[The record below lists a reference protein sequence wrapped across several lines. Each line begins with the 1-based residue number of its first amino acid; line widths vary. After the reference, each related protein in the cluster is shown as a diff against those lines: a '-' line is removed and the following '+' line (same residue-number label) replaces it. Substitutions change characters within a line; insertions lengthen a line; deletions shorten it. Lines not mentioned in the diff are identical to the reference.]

1 MEPVQEVAPPPT
13 ETLTLGSLVDDIEKL
28 HENSEKSRQK
38 FETTESIQKCVL
50 SLFDCVNASALDFSW
65 RNRRGFLE
73 FEKVWKKI
81 FEKPPKKVT
90 LMR

>member
-1 MEPVQEVAPPPT
+1 MEPVQEVAPPRT

-28 HENSEKSRQK
+28 HEKSEKSRQK

-73 FEKVWKKI
+73 FDKVWKKS
-81 FEKPPKKVT
+81 
-90 LMR
+90 L